1 MFRCLKD
8 GDRDGVGATC
18 VTVPVMRTSGTHA
31 CLEKAGCNLDIC
43 TQFQKLLNEWI
54 AWWWYGLVNT
64 ARSVTFQFNQ
74 VLGVIMIRKCS
85 EINHHNDD
93 NDGKKTSMTRDT
105 SKYEKC
111 FSYTTACM
119 VILEWACVL
128 MVFDSKT
135 QRILS
140 YSWLSNTLTHPR
152 LKGHLFEIRACRIPW
167 LRQRLPKIRW
177 NVVMYFQYHF
187 MITSDFSSSFFWV
200 WSTFL
205 PCFYSFHFWN

>member
-18 VTVPVMRTSGTHA
+18 VTVPVMRTSGTHS
-31 CLEKAGCNLDIC
+31 CLEKACYNLDIC
-43 TQFQKLLNEWI
+43 TLFQKLLNEWI

-93 NDGKKTSMTRDT
+93 NNRKKLQWLETHQNTKSSSVTSLHAWSSWRAHGVRFEYSTD
-105 SKYEKC
+105 
-111 FSYTTACM
+111 
-119 VILEWACVL
+119 
-128 MVFDSKT
+128 
-135 QRILS
+135 
-140 YSWLSNTLTHPR
+140 SWLSNTLTHPC
-152 LKGHLFEIRACRIPW
+152 LKGHLFEIQACRIPW
-167 LRQRLPKIRW
+167 LQQRLPKIRW

-187 MITSDFSSSFFWV
+187 MITSDFSSSFFGG
-200 WSTFL
+200 L
-205 PCFYSFHFWN
+205 I